1 MSKDKTTDMSINP
14 DDIKKSTAETNA
26 QGKKVKVKKERKDPI
41 KYPSHHKGHGKVS
54 NKVHM
59 KRGTE
64 VKRVN
69 RTESE
74 SHASKGWEFAKKSE
88 YRAYLGGQLKTAA
101 SEPEATKGTTK
112 KSSNS

>member
-14 DDIKKSTAETNA
+14 ADIKKSTTETNV

-41 KYPSHHKGHGKVS
+41 KYQSHHKGHGKVS
-54 NKVHM
+54 NKVHL
-59 KRGTE
+59 KRETE

-69 RTESE
+69 RSE
-74 SHASKGWEFAKKSE
+74 VDFHVSKGWEFAKKSE
-88 YRAYLGGQLKTAA
+88 YRAYLGGQHKAAA
-101 SEPEATKGTTK
+101 SEPEATKGTKK

>member
-1 MSKDKTTDMSINP
+1 LLFNIKDYNKLHQKVNYPYYVVETVTKNIPPEREQMSKDKTTDMSINP
-14 DDIKKSTAETNA
+14 ADIKKSTTETNA

-64 VKRVN
+64 VKRVT
-69 RTESE
+69 RIESE
-74 SHASKGWEFAKKSE
+74 S
-88 YRAYLGGQLKTAA
+88 LK
-101 SEPEATKGTTK
+101 
-112 KSSNS
+112 